1 MEFYNEFA
9 FSRLSSRLLGA
20 ILVREPAMRLNTRLG
35 LRGRTWG
42 SDQSRPL
49 TVSRADSLHEMRY
62 YQSTP
67 SQPLG
72 PSTYLPLSHE
82 SLGRA
87 RTEPHGCVTKCRI
100 HFQLLGVLSRI
111 KVGMTVI
118 SSYWGFKSHRNYVK
132 FYSLERKVFAGR
144 SSMAVFH
151 VLQVLPR
158 PSTRPTQQLLP
169 HPSGTSA
176 SAFCGL
182 N

>member
-20 ILVREPAMRLNTRLG
+20 IFVREPAMRLNTRLG

-72 PSTYLPLSHE
+72 PSTYQPHSHE
-82 SLGRA
+82 SLGSA
-87 RTEPHGCVTKCRI
+87 RTEPHGCDTFCW
-100 HFQLLGVLSRI
+100 FFFLLFG
-111 KVGMTVI
+111 
-118 SSYWGFKSHRNYVK
+118 
-132 FYSLERKVFAGR
+132 
-144 SSMAVFH
+144 
-151 VLQVLPR
+151 
-158 PSTRPTQQLLP
+158 
-169 HPSGTSA
+169 
-176 SAFCGL
+176 
-182 N
+182 